1 MKWKKLSRTY
11 GIRRLEELYNIHN
24 ILQHDGLAMGA
35 PTSSILSEF
44 YLQHLENSKIYDI
57 LLNCNIVGY
66 FRYVDDLLIIYNE
79 RKTDKE
85 DLLYHFNNITPKLN
99 FTIEKEMGDSINFLF
114 LTIHRDINSF
124 SVDIYRKPTYT
135 YTIIPIDS
143 CHPTEH
149 KYAAI
154 RHLQNRL
161 NSYQL
166 SHEKRE
172 KERKIIQDILHN
184 NGYNTSVLKSVSNSK
199 KHKNKTERTHWSKF
213 TYFGKET
220 RAVTK
225 VFKNTRIKITYST
238 KNTLE
243 KLLTK
248 KHHPLRDKYDNSG
261 IYQLTCPTSS
271 KKYTGQ
277 TGRSFRTGFQEHL
290 GDFRHENGKSSF
302 AQHLLDNGHDAG
314 PIEDI
319 MNTLHI
325 TSKGRL
331 MDTMEK
337 FYIFRETKLDH
348 QINTNLQSDP
358 M

>member
-1 MKWKKLSRTY
+1 
-11 GIRRLEELYNIHN
+11 
-24 ILQHDGLAMGA
+24 MGA

-44 YLQHLENSKIYDI
+44 FLQHLENSKIYEI

-66 FRYVDDLLIIYNE
+66 FRYVDDLLIICNE
-79 RKTDKE
+79 RKTDIE
-85 DLLYHFNNITPKLN
+85 DLLYRFNNITPKLN
-99 FTIEKEMGDSINFLF
+99 FIIEKETGGNINFLD

-135 YTIIPIDS
+135 DTIIPIDS
-143 CHPTEH
+143 CHPTEQ

-161 NSYQL
+161 YSYQL

-184 NGYNTSVLKSVSNSK
+184 NGYSASILKSVSNFK
-199 KHKNKTERTHWSKF
+199 KHKNRMEKTHWSKF
-213 TYFGKET
+213 MYFSKET

-225 VFKNTRIKITYST
+225 VFRNMRIKVTYST
-238 KNTLE
+238 NNTLE

-261 IYQLTCPTSS
+261 IYQLTCPTCS

-277 TGRSFRTGFQEHL
+277 TGRSFRTRFQEHL
-290 GDFRHENGKSSF
+290 RDFRHENGKSSF
-302 AQHLLDNGHDAG
+302 TQHLLDNGHDAG

-319 MNTLHI
+319 MSTLHI
-325 TSKGRL
+325 LRNKTRQPDQRQTRSQTQCDFQNYSSKRSPQR
-331 MDTMEK
+331 DTQHLPHGKAPLISVDSE
-337 FYIFRETKLDH
+337 L
-348 QINTNLQSDP
+348 
-358 M
+358 